1 MKCCLSTKLMPSVS
15 DPGILKPGARSRR
28 GLIFRGLE
36 IVFDAP
42 LQLHEQPNALVVR
55 VENLIHIVN
64 IAC

>member
-1 MKCCLSTKLMPSVS
+1 MPSVS

-42 LQLHEQPNALVVR
+42 LQLHELPNDFVVR
-55 VENLIHIVN
+55 VENSIHIVN